1 MPDTIETY
9 LTALNEVLE
18 KDENVFIIPVSDTIR
33 DAVVKKL
40 VELDKVVTWK
50 EYRSS
55 IRIRWQ
61 SRTTDQEAIIINT
74 ENKG

>member
-1 MPDTIETY
+1 MPDNVEAY
-9 LTALNEVLE
+9 LTALNEVL
-18 KDENVFIIPVSDTIR
+18 KNDQNVFIIPVSDKIR
-33 DAVVKKL
+33 DAIVKKL

-61 SRTTDQEAIIINT
+61 SRTTDQEEIIINT

>member
-1 MPDTIETY
+1 MPDNVEAY
-9 LTALNEVLE
+9 LTALNEVL
-18 KDENVFIIPVSDTIR
+18 KNDQNVFIIPVSDKIR
-33 DAVVKKL
+33 DAIVKKL

-61 SRTTDQEAIIINT
+61 SRTTDQEKIIINT